1 MKVREEDPDHKPVG
15 DQSLD
20 LSEDAEAEPPGAK
33 EPARL
38 FEYALQSAGEA
49 IMITTASFEPPG
61 PVIVFVNHAM
71 IEMSGYESVELIG
84 KSADI
89 LHGPHTDPLALELC
103 RRSLAQTGTFFGEII
118 SYRKDGA
125 EFDREFRI
133 TPIRNEAGEV
143 THFVSIQRDVTGQR
157 QVERELRKNEE
168 RYRAFV
174 EQSSEGI
181 YCCEFH
187 EPISVTLSE
196 DEQIDLFYKY
206 SYIAESNDAFAQMYG
221 LASAGEIKGKPVGE
235 LLTRSDPRNIEYL
248 RAFVLSG
255 YHLTDVESHELD
267 HEGNSKYFLNNLI
280 GIIEKEM
287 VVRVWGTQRGITDRK
302 LAEKELE
309 DQKERLAVTLRSI
322 AEGVIATDTNGKI
335 VLLNNTA
342 EKLTGW
348 GHDEA
353 IGRPLEDIFK
363 IVQDESHQPCE
374 SIVERVLRTGNAVS
388 LPSGTLL
395 IDRNGREWMIA
406 DSGSPIKDRD
416 GQIVGVV
423 IVFSDVTRRQQ
434 IEEELMRARK
444 LESLG
449 LLAGGIAHNFNN
461 LLAAILGNISLARI
475 QTDPQQPVYRRIAEA
490 EQACLRAKDLT
501 QQLLTFSRGGA
512 PVKKSVS
519 LVDILKE
526 SASFAIT
533 GSNARCEFSIAE
545 DLWQVEID
553 SGQISQVIHNL
564 VLNAQQS
571 MPDGG
576 VINIDVENT
585 TVGEDKKTSTLS
597 EWSGRYVKLSIRDHG
612 VGIPQENLSKIFDPY
627 FTTKPSGSGLG
638 LASAYSI
645 IRNHDGYLAVES
657 RAGDGTTIYTYIP
670 ASANVATLG
679 QSEEMK
685 PMSGKGRVL
694 VMDDDDVIRYLVG
707 EMLLHLGYES
717 APAAEGFE
725 AIKMYK
731 TAMDENRRFDV
742 VIMDLTIAGGLGGRE
757 TINRLREIDPSIK
770 AVVSS
775 GYSNDPVM
783 ANFQEYGFSGVIA
796 KPYKIA
802 ELSETLHKLL
812 AKD

>member
-1 MKVREEDPDHKPVG
+1 MKVRAENS
-15 DQSLD
+15 DQPSVADQRLD
-20 LSEDAEAEPPGAK
+20 LSEDKEAEPPGA
-33 EPARL
+33 EGLLRL
-38 FEYALQSAGEA
+38 FECALQSAGEA
-49 IMITTASFEPPG
+49 IMITTASLEPRG
-61 PVIVFVNHAM
+61 PRIIFVNRDM
-71 IEMSGYESVELIG
+71 VEMTGYEIEELTG
-84 KSADI
+84 KSVDI
-89 LHGPHTDPLALELC
+89 FQGPNTDALVLELC
-103 RRSLAQTGTFFGEII
+103 RRSLAETGTFFGEVV
-118 SYRKDGA
+118 SYRKDGT

-133 TPIRNEAGEV
+133 TPIRNEAGEI
-143 THFVSIQRDVTGQR
+143 THFVSIQRDVTQQR
-157 QVERELRKNEE
+157 RIEQELRKSEE

-181 YCCEFH
+181 YCCEFRKAI
-187 EPISVTLSE
+187 PVRQAE

-206 SYIAESNDAFAQMYG
+206 SYIAESNDAFAHMYG
-221 LASAGEIKGKPVGE
+221 LAGAGEIKGKPVGE

-255 YHLTDVESHELD
+255 YRLTDVESHEFD
-267 HEGNSKYFLNNLI
+267 HEGHSKYFLNNLI

-287 VVRVWGTQRGITDRK
+287 VVRVWGTQRDITDRK

-309 DQKERLAVTLRSI
+309 AEKERLAVTLRSI
-322 AEGVIATDTNGKI
+322 AEGVIATDTNGKV

-342 EKLTGW
+342 ERLTGW

-353 IGRPLEDIFK
+353 IGRPLEDIFR
-363 IVQDESHQPCE
+363 IVRDESHQPCE
-374 SIVERVLRTGNAVS
+374 SIVERVLRTGNVVS
-388 LPSGTLL
+388 LTNGTLL

-406 DSGSPIKDRD
+406 DSGSPIKDRN

-475 QTDPQQPVYRRIAEA
+475 QTDAAQPVYQRIAEA

-512 PVKKSVS
+512 PVKKTVS
-519 LVDILKE
+519 LVEILKE

-533 GSNARCEFSIAE
+533 GSNARCQFKMAE

-553 SGQISQVIHNL
+553 PGQISQVVHNL

-571 MPDGG
+571 MPEGG
-576 VINIDVENT
+576 VIYISVENT
-585 TVGEDKKTSTLS
+585 TVGDNRPPASS
-597 EWSGRYVKLSIRDHG
+597 EWVGRYVKISIRDHG
-612 VGIPQENLSKIFDPY
+612 IGIPQENLSKIFDPY
-627 FTTKPSGSGLG
+627 FTTKTSGSGLG

-657 RAGDGTTIYTYIP
+657 RAGDGTTIYIYIP
-670 ASANVATLG
+670 ASASIGTSG
-679 QSEEMK
+679 RSEEMK
-685 PMSGKGRVL
+685 PLTGKGRVL

-707 EMLLHLGYES
+707 EMLLHLGYE
-717 APAAEGFE
+717 AEIAAEGFE
-725 AIKMYK
+725 AIKIYK
-731 TAMDENRRFDV
+731 RAMDENRRFDA

-757 TINRLREIDPSIK
+757 TINRLREVDPSVK
-770 AVVSS
+770 AIVSS

-783 ANFQEYGFSGVIA
+783 ANFEEYGFSGVIA

-802 ELSETLHKLL
+802 ELSKTLHNLL
-812 AKD
+812 ARD